1 MTDLITLAPL
11 VLTTLTPYLTTF
23 ATAAAEEIGKKVPE
37 AAGKVWAVLKKKF
50 DTKEAARE
58 ALEDLLKNPKD
69 EDTQGAFRLQL
80 KKFLTDDPDFAGEL
94 SKLLESAGTTTTY
107 TATLIGNGA
116 IAQGTGA
123 TAVGAGGVNIGG
135 SVTGDIKTGKSG

>member
-1 MTDLITLAPL
+1 MIEVPAL
-11 VLTTLTPYLTTF
+11 VTTAWSVLQPYIPIL